1 MPELRQGRR
10 ASTFGWWWTALQ
22 GLGFLHHRLRQGRQ
36 EGPACCRGEVRVRVV
51 QRVRVV
57 GDARRLRFVRTG
69 RFGDIGNLRNSGTV
83 WGIGNIRHRRR
94 LRLEWRGGP
103 RGPRLQARSTRAV
116 QHSQVGTAEVNGLET
131 LREALQRAAVS
142 IGAPADVQPAL
153 ERPRDPAHGD
163 WATNLAMTLA
173 KPLGKKP
180 RDIAEALL
188 AALDATGAGVAESTV
203 AGPGFINF
211 RLATAD
217 LAAGVGRIL
226 AEGAQWGLGTSG
238 TGRTANVEFVS
249 ANPTGP
255 LHVGHGR
262 QAALGDAIAA
272 LLASQGWTVTREFY
286 YNDAGAQI
294 ANLAL
299 SVQARLRERAG
310 EPGEVPDGG
319 YHGEYIKEI
328 AERYAVEL
336 PADPRGADLE
346 RVRAVAV
353 RELRHEQD
361 LDLRAFGVKFDVYY
375 LESSLYSDGFVAKTV
390 GQLQQAGHTF
400 EDDGALYL
408 RTTTFGD
415 DKDRV
420 MRKRD
425 GTFTYFVPDVAY
437 HVTKFERGF
446 TRAINV
452 QGADHHGTTARVRAG
467 LQALEMGVPKGY
479 PEYVLHQ
486 MVTVLKGG
494 EEVKISKRAGAYVT
508 VRDLIDE
515 VGRDAV
521 RYFFLMRKGDS
532 QLVFDVD
539 LARSQSEEN
548 PVYYIQMAHARLCGI
563 FRVGEI
569 DACNVT
575 GEGIDWSALD
585 QVEERELVKTLLDW
599 PTFVANAADAL
610 EPHRVAN
617 WLLETARLVHIW
629 YHKHHVLGE
638 PERIMQARLAL
649 AKAARITLAN
659 GLGLLGIS
667 APERM

>member
-1 MPELRQGRR
+1 M
-10 ASTFGWWWTALQ
+10 
-22 GLGFLHHRLRQGRQ
+22 
-36 EGPACCRGEVRVRVV
+36 
-51 QRVRVV
+51 
-57 GDARRLRFVRTG
+57 
-69 RFGDIGNLRNSGTV
+69 SGV
-83 WGIGNIRHRRR
+83 D
-94 LRLEWRGGP
+94 
-103 RGPRLQARSTRAV
+103 
-116 QHSQVGTAEVNGLET
+116 T
-131 LREALQRAAVS
+131 LREVLAQAAIAL
-142 IGAPADVQPAL
+142 GAPADVKIVL

-180 RDIAEALL
+180 REIADAL
-188 AALDATGAGVAESTV
+188 AASLDRKAAGVSAIEV

-211 RLATAD
+211 RLDSGDLASGIARI
-217 LAAGVGRIL
+217 LAAGDSWGQG
-226 AEGAQWGLGTSG
+226 EGGKGK
-238 TGRTANVEFVS
+238 TANVEFVS

-262 QAALGDAIAA
+262 QAALGDSIAA
-272 LLASQGWTVTREFY
+272 LLGSQGWTVTREFY
-286 YNDAGAQI
+286 YNDAGVQI
-294 ANLAL
+294 ANLAK

-310 EPGEVPDGG
+310 EALVIPEGG
-319 YHGEYIKEI
+319 YHGQYIAEI
-328 AERYAVEL
+328 AERYAVEF
-336 PADPRGADLE
+336 ADDAKGENYAQ
-346 RVRAVAV
+346 VQMVAV
-353 RELRHEQD
+353 RELRKEQD

-375 LESSLYSDGFVAKTV
+375 LESSLYTDGLVEKTV
-390 GQLQQAGHTF
+390 AALQAKGHTF

-408 RTTTFGD
+408 RTTEYGD

-437 HVTKFERGF
+437 HVTKFQRGF
-446 TRAINV
+446 NRAINV

-467 LQALEMGVPKGY
+467 LQALEIGVPKGY

-486 MVTVLKGG
+486 MVTVVKGG
-494 EEVKISKRAGAYVT
+494 EEVKISKRAGSYVT

-548 PVYYIQMAHARLCGI
+548 PVYYIQMAHARVCNI
-563 FRVGEI
+563 FRVGAVDVAAI
-569 DACNVT
+569 T
-575 GEGIDWSALD
+575 GEGVNWGVLD
-585 QVEERELVKTLLDW
+585 SPEERELVKSLLDW
-599 PTFVANAADAL
+599 PNLVAASADAL
-610 EPHRVAN
+610 EPHRVAS
-617 WLLETARLVHIW
+617 WLLETARQVHTW

-638 PERIMQARLAL
+638 PPEIMQARLAL
-649 AKAARITLAN
+649 AKAVRITLAN
-659 GLGLLGIS
+659 GLGLLGIA

>member
-1 MPELRQGRR
+1 MN
-10 ASTFGWWWTALQ
+10 
-22 GLGFLHHRLRQGRQ
+22 GLDRLR
-36 EGPACCRGEVRVRVV
+36 A
-51 QRVRVV
+51 
-57 GDARRLRFVRTG
+57 
-69 RFGDIGNLRNSGTV
+69 
-83 WGIGNIRHRRR
+83 
-94 LRLEWRGGP
+94 
-103 RGPRLQARSTRAV
+103 
-116 QHSQVGTAEVNGLET
+116 
-131 LREALQRAAVS
+131 ALTHAAVS
-142 IGAPADVQPAL
+142 LGAPADVQPSL

-180 RDIAEALL
+180 REIADALI
-188 AALDATGAGVAESTV
+188 AALDTKAAGVAEAVV

-211 RLATAD
+211 RLSTAD
-217 LAAGVGRIL
+217 LASGIGRIL
-226 AEGAQWGLGTSG
+226 EQGSAWG
-238 TGRTANVEFVS
+238 TGTAGSGRAANVEFVS

-262 QAALGDAIAA
+262 QAALGDSIAA
-272 LLASQGWTVTREFY
+272 LLTSQGWKVTREFY
-286 YNDAGAQI
+286 YNDAGVQI
-294 ANLAL
+294 QNLAL
-299 SVQARLRERAG
+299 SVQARLREIAG
-310 EPGEVPDGG
+310 DALVIPEGG
-319 YHGEYIKEI
+319 YHGEYIRDI
-328 AERYAVEL
+328 ALIYAAEF
-336 PADPRGADLE
+336 PADPRGDDLE
-346 RVRAVAV
+346 QVRAVAV
-353 RELRHEQD
+353 RELRQEQD

-375 LESSLYSDGFVAKTV
+375 LESSLYTDGAVSRTVA
-390 GQLQQAGHTF
+390 QLQAAGHTF

-408 RTTTFGD
+408 RTTDYGD

-467 LQALEMGVPKGY
+467 LQALDRGVPPGY

-486 MVTVLKGG
+486 MVTVMRGG
-494 EEVKISKRAGAYVT
+494 EEVKISKRAGSYVT

-548 PVYYIQMAHARLCGI
+548 PVYYIQMAHARVCGI

-569 DACNVT
+569 DLASVT
-575 GEGIDWSALD
+575 GANIDWSVLD
-585 QVEERELVKTLLDW
+585 QPEERELVKALLDW
-599 PTFVANAADAL
+599 PALAAGAADAL

-617 WLLETARLVHIW
+617 WLLETARLVHTW

-638 PERIMQARLAL
+638 PEPVMRVRLAL
-649 AKAARITLAN
+649 AKAVRITLVN